1 MSRQL
6 ISANHA
12 AAEAATMAARANKN
26 ARGFASGIYPI
37 TPQTECIEYL
47 AKQEIEKGSVVRVES
62 EHSAMGVCI
71 GASISGA
78 RTFTASASNGLSYMV
93 ENIAT
98 AGFYRLPILMYA
110 VNRTLGP
117 PWNIWVDHGDTF
129 QLRDAGWM
137 HVYCEDNQE
146 VMDSILFAYRVME
159 DKCIMLPMMVCA
171 DAFVL
176 SHTMMMT
183 DMPTQEQV
191 NEFLPDL
198 DLPHAIGLDPVTI
211 GGLDFPRETEVHRR
225 QHQEAFDRVPEV
237 YAEAQAEFEKVF
249 GRKIPDRVVPY
260 LMDDAE
266 IAIVCIGTFASTVK
280 PVVDRLRKQ
289 GIKAG
294 LVRLRMLRPFP
305 EQEMTELLSG
315 VERIGVM
322 DRDISLGMG
331 GVLWS
336 ETRGCAPDSIM
347 QNYMIGLGGGD
358 VRAGHI
364 ENIFT
369 ELLEQKESG
378 KPRIVEVG

>member
-1 MSRQL
+1 
-6 ISANHA
+6 
-12 AAEAATMAARANKN
+12 
-26 ARGFASGIYPI
+26 
-37 TPQTECIEYL
+37 
-47 AKQEIEKGSVVRVES
+47 
-62 EHSAMGVCI
+62 
-71 GASISGA
+71 
-78 RTFTASASNGLSYMV
+78 
-93 ENIAT
+93 
-98 AGFYRLPILMYA
+98 
-110 VNRTLGP
+110 
-117 PWNIWVDHGDTF
+117 
-129 QLRDAGWM
+129 
-137 HVYCEDNQE
+137 
-146 VMDSILFAYRVME
+146 
-159 DKCIMLPMMVCA
+159 
-171 DAFVL
+171 
-176 SHTMMMT
+176 
-183 DMPTQEQV
+183 
-191 NEFLPDL
+191 
-198 DLPHAIGLDPVTI
+198 VTV

-260 LMDDAE
+260 QMDDAE

-280 PVVDRLRKQ
+280 PVVDKLRKQ

-305 EQEMTELLSG
+305 EQEMVEILSG

-336 ETRGCAPDSIM
+336 ETRGCAPHAIM

-364 ENIFT
+364 ETIFT